1 MLRHRWSVSHVSG
14 DSEPAYATSHEQNGS
29 VFSSDLCSDPLF
41 GSQTDSSTDCEVMAS
56 HDRTAEFVSVLRS
69 IRGRQGLSAVPSA
82 APSAGS
88 TAPALQRHGQF
99 LNIARLI
106 GRDISNT
113 YAKLEKLALLAKRR
127 SIFDDRPA
135 EIQELTHI
143 IRQDMTSLNQ
153 QILRLQQLS
162 TASGPAAASG
172 HVTSF
177 SSNVVVVLQSKLA
190 AMSSQF
196 RRLLEQRTENMRSQ
210 RSRRDQFT
218 CAGAAG
224 AEGPV
229 SGPPAQL
236 RGQGS
241 VLLSDEAAAMAGRGH
256 TVLDM
261 DGVRERHGLS
271 QDQQQQQQ
279 QLLLQEED
287 SFYQSRSDTMK
298 SIESTIVEL
307 GSIFQQLAHMVKEQ
321 EEVVQRIDTN
331 VEDASVNVEAAHSE
345 ILKYFQSVS
354 NNRWLMFK
362 VFGVLIFFFL
372 VFVLFLA

>member
-1 MLRHRWSVSHVSG
+1 MLRHRWPVSHASS
-14 DSEPAYATSHEQNGS
+14 DSELVYVSTHDQNHSADLAEQ
-29 VFSSDLCSDPLF
+29 SDESCLH
-41 GSQTDSSTDCEVMAS
+41 SQTDNLSDCEVMAS
-56 HDRTAEFVSVLRS
+56 HDRTSEFVSVLRS
-69 IRGRQGLSAVPSA
+69 IRGRQGLSAIPNATPS
-82 APSAGS
+82 SGS
-88 TAPALQRHGQF
+88 LTPALQRHSQF

-135 EIQELTHI
+135 DIQQLTHI

-153 QILRLQQLS
+153 QLLQLS
-162 TASGPAAASG
+162 QLSAGSSAGS
-172 HVTSF
+172 HVHSF
-177 SSNVVVVLQSKLA
+177 SSNVVLVLQAKLA
-190 AMSSQF
+190 TMSSEF
-196 RRLLEQRTENMRSQ
+196 RRLLEQRTHNMRSQ

-218 CAGAAG
+218 CAGTAG
-224 AEGPV
+224 AEGPAI
-229 SGPPAQL
+229 GPPAQL
-236 RGQGS
+236 RGPQGS
-241 VLLSDEAAAMAGRGH
+241 VLLSDEAAAASGGRGH

-279 QLLLQEED
+279 LLMQEED
-287 SFYQSRSDTMK
+287 SYYQSRSDTMK

-307 GSIFQQLAHMVKEQ
+307 GTIFQQLAHMVKEQ
-321 EEVVQRIDTN
+321 EEVVQRIDSN

-372 VFVLFLA
+372 VFVLFMA